1 MSRLNTTNISS
12 VGSYAKSIP
21 IEKDKKKETN
31 MKTISEEYVI
41 QLEQLHDQK
50 ASFGDAKG
58 LKPIAKWID
67 EHNLQVYLTMVVV
80 KVV

>member
-1 MSRLNTTNISS
+1 MRSLST
-12 VGSYAKSIP
+12 
-21 IEKDKKKETN
+21 IERDKKKETN

-58 LKPIAKWID
+58 CLLYTSDAAD
-67 EHNLQVYLTMVVV
+67 E
-80 KVV
+80 